1 MADELEA
8 MSEKLSLPEEEEGI
22 TVSDQ
27 DIVDLDSK
35 GECCP
40 VGQVVA
46 EKQINKEAFKMLM
59 IKLWKLRGRAVF

>member
-1 MADELEA
+1 MVDELEA

-35 GECCP
+35 GECCL

-46 EKQINKEAFKMLM
+46 ENKS
-59 IKLWKLRGRAVF
+59 IKRHSKC